1 MTKKVLRLTD
11 FTELSLNQQFDILHA
26 DGVYVGKR
34 KIKGQTVVLLQ
45 LYSFYVEVFYK
56 VYRKEIDYILS
67 SDNTDLLQPY
77 INQVHVRDLN
87 KDEDPGK

>member
-34 KIKGQTVVLLQ
+34 KINGQTVVLLQ